1 MLVDYFLEKEWTLA
15 MQSYENE
22 YEKKAKGIVQEV
34 NSDNKYYDPNQL
46 TKGEEGKYV
55 FAIEE
60 VKDFTS
66 KKDGREF
73 TKIKMVVVEG
83 EKAGRYTTRIL
94 PLNDERSKQYLAQL
108 TYHCGATYVDDNGN
122 VLPKKIPPHD
132 LKNMTF
138 LGELSFT
145 ESKGNVYTNV
155 KPLEYIL
162 EEVVLNPQTN
172 INEVYG
178 EEYLQS
184 QGERDE
190 AIPF

>member
-1 MLVDYFLEKEWTLA
+1 MLVDYFLENEWALA
-15 MQSYENE
+15 MQGYEDE
-22 YEKKAKGIVQEV
+22 YQKRSKGILEEV
-34 NSDNKYYDPNQL
+34 NNENKYYDPNQL
-46 TKGEEGKYV
+46 TKGEEGQYV

-60 VKDFTS
+60 VKDFIS
-66 KKDGREF
+66 KDGREF
-73 TKIKMVVVEG
+73 TKLKMVIVEG
-83 EKAGRYTTRIL
+83 EKAGRHTTRIL
-94 PLNDERSKQYLAQL
+94 PFNDERSKQYLSQL

-132 LKNMTF
+132 LKKMKF

-145 ESKGNVYTNV
+145 ESKGNVYANV
-155 KPLEYIL
+155 KPLEGIL
-162 EEVVLNPQTN
+162 DDGVLNPQTS

-184 QGERDE
+184 QGAKDE